1 MFGPLSVYRIE
12 LILAVLVLLV
22 SLPSLQGSFV
32 PKTPQFWALIGLG
45 IATLLSVVVGEHWVG
60 GSMPALLLFIPNAY
74 AYLLVCLH
82 CNSKRKLKFLVLML
96 LFVCLFV
103 IAHGVVELQNGPT
116 AAVAAEAANNT
127 NSYLLPMPGG
137 GGTWFYRLRG
147 LGEIEDPNDFCQL
160 IACVLP
166 LVFIFWRPQ
175 KTLQN
180 AAFVI
185 VPVGALIYGAF
196 LTHSRGG
203 MLALIVMT
211 AVAARRRI
219 GTLPALL
226 LLAGLYVAASALHFT
241 GGRDISADAGQDRLD
256 LWSDGIQ
263 ILRSHP
269 LFGVGYGNMMSYA
282 ENTAHNSIVVCA
294 AELGLVGLYSWS
306 LFLLPTIKDTLAI
319 ASPDK
324 VTEAVPIESEK
335 SRLPYGRPP
344 AAIETLDK
352 SEVNRLGQLMI
363 LSFTGFLVAAWFL
376 SRAYVLTLF
385 LLGGI
390 VGAIFDMAQR
400 QGMIAPRLPFARTL
414 VHTGLFTIS
423 LLVSVYIMLRLG
435 NLMR

>member
-1 MFGPLSVYRIE
+1 M
-12 LILAVLVLLV
+12 
-22 SLPSLQGSFV
+22 
-32 PKTPQFWALIGLG
+32 
-45 IATLLSVVVGEHWVG
+45 
-60 GSMPALLLFIPNAY
+60 
-74 AYLLVCLH
+74 
-82 CNSKRKLKFLVLML
+82 
-96 LFVCLFV
+96 
-103 IAHGVVELQNGPT
+103 
-116 AAVAAEAANNT
+116 
-127 NSYLLPMPGG
+127 
-137 GGTWFYRLRG
+137 
-147 LGEIEDPNDFCQL
+147 
-160 IACVLP
+160 
-166 LVFIFWRPQ
+166 
-175 KTLQN
+175 
-180 AAFVI
+180 
-185 VPVGALIYGAF
+185 
-196 LTHSRGG
+196 
-203 MLALIVMT
+203 
-211 AVAARRRI
+211 
-219 GTLPALL
+219 
-226 LLAGLYVAASALHFT
+226 
-241 GGRDISADAGQDRLD
+241 
-256 LWSDGIQ
+256 
-263 ILRSHP
+263 
-269 LFGVGYGNMMSYA
+269 
-282 ENTAHNSIVVCA
+282 
-294 AELGLVGLYSWS
+294 VGLYSWS